1 VDFMRRISVDYL
13 NTVSLRMSGTI
24 ERAMWRSFVCS
35 RKRTPGSLSAK
46 RSASTCVTDNTVSI
60 AVFEHL
66 VMAIRSLSLRKSLR
80 RRPAILFRATGQTLV
95 SLRSGVAVT
104 L

>member
-1 VDFMRRISVDYL
+1 
-13 NTVSLRMSGTI
+13 
-24 ERAMWRSFVCS
+24 
-35 RKRTPGSLSAK
+35 
-46 RSASTCVTDNTVSI
+46 VTDNTVSI
-60 AVFEHL
+60 AVFEQL

-80 RRPAILFRATGQTLV
+80 RRPAILFRATGQALV